1 MHNLPI
7 PSTDAQAQSLQL
19 ANRIQQKIV
28 ESGAWISF
36 ADFMHMALYTPG
48 LGYYSGGATKFGQGG
63 DFVTA
68 PEISPLYAKT
78 LARQVAQIML
88 ETQGN
93 ILELG
98 AGTGKLAADLLLE
111 LQALKALPNQYLILE
126 VSDHLRQIQCETLQK
141 KLPDDLFKRVV
152 WLDALPPSPQPSPT
166 RGEGVSGSGGFARQR
181 SLTRGEGVKCGGI
194 QAKIISPQPS
204 PTMGEGAAAPQLADT
219 SPSPLEGEGW
229 GEGSEGFN
237 GLILANE
244 VLDAIPVHLIV
255 NTVQGLHERGV
266 SFQKKSDKEFDFIWQ
281 DKPLQKGRLHDEVSS
296 YALPI
301 NYMTEFCPAAT
312 GLVRSLGECLQTG
325 VILMID
331 YGFGA
336 AEYYHP
342 QRNQGTLMCHYQH
355 YAHSNP
361 LINIGLQDITA
372 HVNFTPIAQAGQAH
386 GIRLAGY
393 VNQAQ
398 FLINC
403 GILTI
408 LQQFSPQDS
417 NYIKLAAAAQKL
429 LSPAEMGELFKVI
442 AFSKD
447 FDEELIGF
455 KSGDKTH
462 TL

>member
-1 MHNLPI
+1 MALLPI
-7 PSTDAQAQSLQL
+7 PSPQAQALSQQL
-19 ANRIQQKIV
+19 SDLIQQKIKNA
-28 ESGAWISF
+28 GGWISF

-48 LGYYSGGATKFGQGG
+48 LGYYSGGATKFGLAG

-68 PEISPLYAKT
+68 PEISPLFAKT
-78 LARQVAQIML
+78 LALQAAQIL
-88 ETQGN
+88 AATQGN

-111 LQALKALPNQYLILE
+111 LQQLKQLPEQYFILE
-126 VSDHLRQIQCETLQK
+126 VSDYLRQVQRETLQK
-141 KLPDDLFKRVV
+141 KLPDDLFKRVA
-152 WLDALPPSPQPSPT
+152 WLDALPPSPQPSPS
-166 RGEGVSGSGGFARQR
+166 RGE
-181 SLTRGEGVKCGGI
+181 ED
-194 QAKIISPQPS
+194 ISVNCDAATPS
-204 PTMGEGAAAPQLADT
+204 PPV
-219 SPSPLEGEGW
+219 GEGW
-229 GEGSEGFN
+229 GEGSKGFN

-255 NTVQGLHERGV
+255 NTSQGLHERGV
-266 SFQKKSDKEFDFIWQ
+266 SFDGDFIWQ
-281 DKPLQKGRLHDEVSS
+281 DKPLAKGKLHDEVSAYS
-296 YALPI
+296 LPI
-301 NYMTEFCPAAT
+301 DYLTEVCSAASA
-312 GLVRSLGECLQTG
+312 LILSLAEMLENG
-325 VILMID
+325 VILLVD

-355 YAHSNP
+355 YAHDNP

-372 HVNFTPIAQAGQAH
+372 HVNFTQIAHAGQAH

-417 NYIKLAAAAQKL
+417 SYIKLAAAAQKL

-442 AFSKD
+442 AFSKN
-447 FDEELIGF
+447 FDEDLIGF
-455 KSGDKTH
+455 ISGDKAH